1 MAEASAHSLGSDDVS
16 VSETCESFDFV
27 SRPWAD
33 HVPVLNDEVISDNPV
48 ANPDVSYAEATRP
61 AQPVKDVKVSVST
74 DNDVPDRPCTAF
86 VNPRARLPANVFID
100 ALNSAKVDPQSISCI
115 QRQTNGEVV
124 LTFRSAEHRESF
136 LRLNTLE
143 IQGQPFALQDIDRP
157 LTYVQIFDAPY
168 EMPDSAIIHRL
179 SKYCDVLHHRRGYFK
194 LPGFENVQDGVR
206 HYRVRLKNPIP
217 NFIRFGKILIN
228 VRYDQQPR
236 TCRHC
241 HLRGHFA
248 NSCHEIACYNCEQTG
263 HQAATCPNAILCSI
277 CKQSDHRAK
286 FCPFSWSRKPI
297 PTLFDEPASQ
307 LDETEE
313 IPPDTEE
320 TPPETEE
327 TTPENDEPCDSDHQM
342 NDDFPTETEDTPDDD
357 ASPAQTSTDENMIQH
372 DPETLSSIADPD
384 EHFFSS
390 DETTEMTETPELFSI
405 PSTPPNTK
413 RRPAKIQP
421 QDIPLRKAT
430 QPTLVTGKKSISEV
444 SEGSTGEPRAK
455 KLNTGHSRS
464 PKKKKNRK

>member
-1 MAEASAHSLGSDDVS
+1 M
-16 VSETCESFDFV
+16 
-27 SRPWAD
+27 
-33 HVPVLNDEVISDNPV
+33 ISDNPV

-61 AQPVKDVKVSVST
+61 AQPVKDVKDSVST

-115 QRQTNGEVV
+115 QRETNGEVL

-143 IQGQPFALQDIDRP
+143 IQGKPFAVQDIDRP

-179 SKYCDVLHHRRGYFK
+179 SEYCDVLHHRRGYFK

-342 NDDFPTETEDTPDDD
+342 NDDLPTETEDTPDDD

-421 QDIPLRKAT
+421 RDIPLRKAT
-430 QPTLVTGKKSISEV
+430 QPTLVTGK
-444 SEGSTGEPRAK
+444 
-455 KLNTGHSRS
+455 N
-464 PKKKKNRK
+464 